1 MKDYS
6 VEIKVKNNYL
16 LTAMKERGY
25 ETAAQLSRASG
36 VAQTEIGKMLN
47 LKVAP
52 INKVGR
58 VVVSV
63 QRLADFLMVDIEDM
77 FPPQNILNPLEVN
90 KTKIELNMSEM
101 MSSNLLENKAQDQ
114 LLIAEEAKMQIYDA
128 LDEIRPLRSKVVKMH
143 LGLGHYD
150 REHTFEEIGQ
160 EIGRSRERV
169 RQIYNQGLRNLR
181 NPTRSQQLRT
191 YLEDEI

>member
-36 VAQTEIGKMLN
+36 VSQVEIGKMLN

-58 VVVSV
+58 VVVPV
-63 QRLADFLMVDIEDM
+63 QRLADFLMMDIEDM

-90 KTKIELNMSEM
+90 KANIELNMSEM
-101 MSSNLLENKAQDQ
+101 MSSNFLENKAQDQ

-128 LDEIRPLRSKVVKMH
+128 LDELTPSCRKAVKMRH
-143 LGLGHYD
+143 ALGHYD
-150 REHTFEEIGQ
+150 KEHTFEEIAE
-160 EIGRSRERV
+160 EIGRSSARA
-169 RQIYNQGLRNLR
+169 RQIYTKGMRNLR
-181 NPTRSQQLRT
+181 HPTRSQQLMT

>member
-36 VAQTEIGKMLN
+36 VSQVEIGKMLN

-58 VVVSV
+58 VVVPV

-114 LLIAEEAKMQIYDA
+114 LLIAEEARMQIYDA
-128 LDEIRPLRSKVVKMH
+128 LDEIRPLRSKVIKMRH
-143 LGLGHYD
+143 GLGHYD
-150 REHTFEEIGQ
+150 KEHTLEEIGQ
-160 EIGRSRERV
+160 EIGLSRERV
-169 RQIYNQGLRNLR
+169 RQIYTQGMRNLR
-181 NPTRSQQLRT
+181 HPTRSQQLRT

>member
-36 VAQTEIGKMLN
+36 VSQVEIGKMLN

-58 VVVSV
+58 VVVPV
-63 QRLADFLMVDIEDM
+63 QRLADFLMMDIEDM

-101 MSSNLLENKAQDQ
+101 MSSNFLENKAQDQ
-114 LLIAEEAKMQIYDA
+114 LLIAEEARMQIYDA
-128 LDEIRPLRSKVVKMH
+128 LDGLTPNCRKAVKMRH
-143 LGLGHYD
+143 ALGHYD
-150 REHTFEEIGQ
+150 KEHTFEEIAE
-160 EIGRSRERV
+160 EIGRSSQRA
-169 RQIYNQGLRNLR
+169 RQIYTKGMRNLR
-181 NPTRSQQLRT
+181 KPTRSQQLRT